1 MTDHIENAKVKA
13 SELYSKADELK
24 ARAVPHVDRATG
36 FFNRHIDKILMTA
49 LVAVEIWQG
58 ESLDNIEESSELSAA
73 VDYDDYSRR

>member
-13 SELYSKADELK
+13 SKIYSKADELK

>member
-1 MTDHIENAKVKA
+1 MNDHIENAKIKA

-36 FFNRHIDKILMTA
+36 FFNRHIDKLLMTA
-49 LVAVEIWQG
+49 LVAIEIWQG
-58 ESLDNIEESSELSAA
+58 DSLDNIEEASNVSAA